1 MPLERRHG
9 SRSTIQPAGYAWLGS
24 DHKAIVLNVG
34 DSGIG
39 ILVSSAIKSES
50 DIELR
55 IMLDLNSSIL
65 NAKGRIAWANDTGKA
80 GIHLPLP
87 EWQEYV
93 RRWRSLSKKSA
104 LASPVVPPATS
115 ETRPSALQQLQTV
128 SDADDERVVSQ
139 LRACYLRSVEADL
152 EAKLVRRV
160 RIKYLAGITLAGL
173 FLGGTVWLFRDR
185 SPLFGSAITATAASP
200 QLPAAAIS
208 LPVVDAQSKAAFSEI
223 LPGISYES
231 GPSLIRF
238 VVEVPEHFDLHPVA
252 LRNPDRLYFDVPTS
266 TAWVRSKSVDMSN
279 DFLRRI
285 RVSPRDGEV
294 TRVVLDL
301 KYSCTY
307 RFQRLSGPRPRVQ
320 IEVRPRLG
328 HSIAQNRSSSRPGSQ
343 GGGISNPLEVIEP
356 KPLWT
361 LSANRLAEP
370 AASWWPWVS
379 PCASMIPKCSPMPK
393 LAGPVY
399 PF

>member
-9 SRSTIQPAGYAWLGS
+9 SRCTIQPAGYAWLGS

-65 NAKGRIAWANDTGKA
+65 NAKGRIAWANDTGEA

-87 EWQEYV
+87 EWQEYAQ
-93 RRWRSLSKKSA
+93 RWRSLSKKA
-104 LASPVVPPATS
+104 AFAHPVAPPATS
-115 ETRPSALQQLQTV
+115 ATLTSALQQLQTV
-128 SDADDERVVSQ
+128 GDADDERVVTQ
-139 LRACYLRSVEADL
+139 LRACYLRSVEAEL

-160 RIKYLAGITLAGL
+160 RIKYLAAITLAGL
-173 FLGGTVWLFRDR
+173 FLGGTIWVLRDR

-200 QLPAAAIS
+200 QPPAAAVS

-231 GPSLIRF
+231 GPNLIRF

-252 LRNPDRLYFDVPTS
+252 LRNPDRLYFDVPSS
-266 TAWVRSKSVDMSN
+266 TAWVRRKSVDTSN

-328 HSIAQNRSSSRPGSQ
+328 HSIAQSHCSSRPGSQ
-343 GGGISNPLEVIEP
+343 GI
-356 KPLWT
+356 T
-361 LSANRLAEP
+361 LLSSLRVASTCFI
-370 AASWWPWVS
+370 AAINT
-379 PCASMIPKCSPMPK
+379 A
-393 LAGPVY
+393 
-399 PF
+399 

>member
-9 SRSTIQPAGYAWLGS
+9 SRSAIQPAGYAWLGS

-87 EWQEYV
+87 EWQEYAQ
-93 RRWRSLSKKSA
+93 RWRLLSKKAA
-104 LASPVVPPATS
+104 LAGPVVPPATS
-115 ETRPSALQQLQTV
+115 ATLTPALQQLQTV
-128 SDADDERVVSQ
+128 GDADDERVVSQ
-139 LRACYLRSVEADL
+139 LRACYLRSMEADL

-160 RIKYLAGITLAGL
+160 RIKYLAAITLVGL
-173 FLGGTVWLFRDR
+173 FLGGTIWVLGDR
-185 SPLFGSAITATAASP
+185 SPLFGSAITATEASP
-200 QLPAAAIS
+200 QPPAAAVS

-231 GPSLIRF
+231 GPNLIRF
-238 VVEVPEHFDLHPVA
+238 VVEVPEHFDLRPVA

-266 TAWVRSKSVDMSN
+266 TAWVRRKSVDMSN

-285 RVSPRDGEV
+285 RVSRRDGEV

-320 IEVRPRLG
+320 IEVRPRL

-361 LSANRLAEP
+361 LSANPLRNLRLP
-370 AASWWPWVS
+370 
-379 PCASMIPKCSPMPK
+379 
-393 LAGPVY
+393 GGRG
-399 PF
+399 